1 MKIRAYLFLIIIMLL
16 ITSCESDILPEW
28 GFSPSQTPT
37 KTRTPT
43 ATATPTKTA
52 TITPTVTLTPTI
64 TPTPWAIEPF
74 ASSSLYP
81 GVESVEYVDDTCRY
95 LANKWG
101 EGKAEPG
108 TIVVPIMFHA
118 IKPAGKE
125 ATDPMDITAPYF
137 EYFMNYAK
145 EMGFETVTTAEV
157 VDFLLNNA
165 SIPKYSMIF
174 ILDDRRPDTPLLFM
188 PHLEENDWT
197 LTLAWPTTEDTPDS
211 MWEKIEGYVD
221 TGYVEVQSHGHLH
234 AYNTYITQYTPLDV
248 VEQEI
253 NKPME
258 VIQAHFGNFPLAFV
272 WPGGNFTAQAAQMA
286 LDTGYEIGFTAYSR
300 GPLMYNWIPLGEPE
314 REIENPLMVLPR
326 YWSYGADYALEHAMG
341 FSVEAEEQAE
351 LVREQE
357 LLYYSL
363 FCQPSEGE

>member
-1 MKIRAYLFLIIIMLL
+1 MLL
-16 ITSCESDILPEW
+16 ITSCESDILSEW

-108 TIVVPIMFHA
+108 TIVVPIMFHS
-118 IKPAGKE
+118 ILPAGKE
-125 ATDPMDITAPYF
+125 PKKAEEITVAYF

-145 EMGFETVTTAEV
+145 EMGFETVTVPELT
-157 VDFLLNNA
+157 DFLLNNT
-165 SIPKYSMIF
+165 SIPKYSMIL

-188 PHLEENDWT
+188 PHLEANDWT
-197 LTLAWPTTEDTPDS
+197 LTLAWPTTDATPENI
-211 MWEKIEGYVD
+211 WEKVKGYLD
-221 TGYVEVQSHGHLH
+221 TGYVEIQPHGHNH
-234 AYNTYITQYTPLDV
+234 VYMTQYTTREVMEEEIIHSRDV
-248 VEQEI
+248 LEER
-253 NKPME
+253 
-258 VIQAHFGNFPLAFV
+258 FGTSSLAFI
-272 WPGGNFTAQAAQMA
+272 WPGGNFTPQAAEMA
-286 LDTGYEIGFTAYSR
+286 VEAGYEIGFSVYSR